1 MTTASSPPGW
11 IVERRRRD
19 LLYVRQDLLDALRGA
34 GLGSAD
40 DWRNLLARAPGGT
53 GRGATAR
60 LELLG
65 GPRVVVKKMRRGGLA
80 ARLWRDRFAGTRRL
94 LANLTVAEEAKRRGI
109 ATPSPVALCLRADGL
124 GLYQAWLMI
133 EEIAQARDLL
143 SVFKEGAP
151 PPGVL
156 EAAMGLV
163 RRMHDAGLHHRDLN
177 LGNLLVREDPPGTR
191 EAFVIDLDRAVLR
204 PGPLDDGDR
213 LRALLRL
220 ERSYVKHVGAPGP
233 LGDDAHSVW
242 LALYTGDDAD
252 LAGRLEAARRA
263 PRGK

>member
-1 MTTASSPPGW
+1 VTPTSSPPGW

-19 LLYVRQDLLDALRGA
+19 LLYVRRDVLDALRGA
-34 GLGSAD
+34 GLGSVD
-40 DWRNLLARAPGGT
+40 DWRNLLEQAQVGT

-80 ARLWRDRFAGTRRL
+80 ARLWRDRFVGTRRL

-109 ATPSPVALCLRADGL
+109 ATPAPVALCLRADGV
-124 GLYQAWLMI
+124 GLYQAWLMT
-133 EEIAQARDLL
+133 EEIARAQDLL

-177 LGNLLVREDPPGTR
+177 LGNLLVREEPPGSR

-204 PGPLDDGDR
+204 PGPLDDGAR

-233 LGDDAHSVW
+233 LGNDAHRVW
-242 LALYTGDDAD
+242 LALYTADDAD
-252 LAGRLEAARRA
+252 LASRLEAARRA
-263 PRGK
+263 S